1 MIFDLIHDLSARLPT
16 ILFITTEA
24 VSFFH
29 RCPSKAHQIEMVGK
43 TTFYPPYLTFHS
55 NGSRVVFPPK
65 PIKLKWWAK
74 QRFTHP
80 T

>member
-29 RCPSKAHQIEMVGK
+29 RSPSKAHQIEMVGK
-43 TTFYPPYLTFHS
+43 TK
-55 NGSRVVFPPK
+55 R
-65 PIKLKWWAK
+65 
-74 QRFTHP
+74 RFTHP